1 VRYAAPIVDGA
12 AAVPGT
18 VAPGAEALR
27 KKM

>member
-1 VRYAAPIVDGA
+1 VRYAAPVVDGA

-18 VAPGAEALR
+18 VVPSAEALR